1 MTSKGKSVLVTGAA
15 GFIGS
20 HLVEELVRNGSTV
33 IGFDVFDDYYDPAL
47 KERNLAEV
55 QDSDMFHLVR
65 GDIRDKDLVSKTFN
79 EWDIGTVVHLAA
91 MVGVRN
97 SMTNPDLY
105 TSVNVGGTG
114 VILEVSFKQDIDK
127 FILASSSSVYGD
139 REVVP
144 FRETD
149 FTDTPGSIYAAT
161 KKAAEVLSFSYHRLY
176 GIPTACLR
184 FFTVYG
190 PRGRPDQAPL
200 KFIHRISND
209 MPIQQYGDGNSSR
222 DYTYVTDIVSGIV
235 GAIEA
240 VYEYEIFNLGNS
252 TPVKLIDFIKALE
265 IQIGKAANIEK
276 LSNQPGDVFQTLAD
290 IGKSKKMLG
299 YEPKVTLNEGLKRMI
314 QWYNETRPSL

>member
-55 QDSDMFHLVR
+55 QDSDIFHLVR